1 MQLIIPIVIIV
12 LFIPVVYGDD
22 APAVELWI
30 PQNMIVGNTY
40 HGVIILPEA
49 TAEGTVVFLS
59 TEDNLIAHVPDSI
72 PILPHQNHGI
82 FEITPHVRGHTNVFA
97 VVNGNLYGASSQVF
111 SQKSEPAKLG
121 IVIPAG
127 KTKADT
133 MLVYVTLQ
141 DENGFPVPASADI
154 PVHLAASES
163 ISTPPQI
170 MIRNGTTHTMFK
182 IGVVGTGHITAT
194 SSTLEPYRADI
205 EKSQDIFDVRIA
217 VAPKIAM
224 EDSYAFYYVWLEKDG
239 SPLKLPYVIDTYAY
253 TNNADIG
260 RFEPG
265 KTVQSEQ
272 DVLHLVDGM
281 GKGIIYTGDRGSVT
295 VTASIADIGS
305 AQDTLFVGSARL
317 DSAYR
322 SDFHESLNR
331 QDFPDAD
338 ELEPR
343 PNMILSWIYPSV
355 TDKQAWG
362 VVATYNVNKTQS
374 LIQGME
380 ESGQITSTI
389 SSDAVIHPARIDGTV
404 HVSSGDGLEHNGAY
418 VLEERILKT
427 NSMEFEIIGTSH
439 GHYDVNVSGSGL
451 EPASTH
457 IDIVPQY
464 TQELALHMVAIPAL
478 PNTPQDVS
486 MVSILDKT
494 GAMIDPTMLKDA
506 NIRIS
511 ADSASVDDVI
521 RPISS
526 SAIISTSLS
535 GSDTLSAVMDGAD
548 SAEIKIAP
556 ARVASSLELLVPPR
570 VHVGE
575 PFPFSVHYTDSH
587 GIPLQKAGKWN
598 AFSPLGIDMNENT
611 MILENPGESHVSV
624 MSDVG
629 AAEYDIT
636 VFENVM
642 DVSFDLP
649 RSIYRVGETIM
660 LEILNSVAAEYTLV
674 TQYPFEKIPPDKFAV
689 TLAEKS
695 ESARITVTASRDG
708 YRTVSISETIR
719 VDEIFSLDVST
730 TGSGDRLSIPFDVT
744 IGNATTSA
752 RSPYYAELEP
762 DNISI
767 MLPDKVTIQDRG
779 YSLDSA
785 YVNGKN
791 MNGGRIDTYLTYD
804 IAITA
809 DYRQEI
815 LVDVIDGE
823 GSGVY
828 RKGELVT
835 VYAPDRERL
844 SFLIRDTFDHWIG
857 MDDKSAK
864 ASFVADSDITIIAM
878 YREDYTYLM
887 VLVLMPLL
895 AASIFAISKRTT
907 GLKWAMQDMLERAAV
922 VAGRK
927 KSKKKP
933 ETGST

>member
-1 MQLIIPIVIIV
+1 MRFIIPIAIIV
-12 LFIPVVYGDD
+12 LSIPMVYGDD
-22 APAVELWI
+22 APEVELWI
-30 PQNMIVGNTY
+30 PQHMIAGNTY
-40 HGVIILPEA
+40 HGAIILPEA

-59 TEDNLIAHVPDSI
+59 TKDSLIAQVPDSI

-82 FEITPHVRGHTNVFA
+82 FEITPHVRGHTHVFA
-97 VVNGNLYGASSQVF
+97 VANGNLYGATSQVF

-133 MLVYVTLQ
+133 MLAYVTLQ
-141 DENGFPVPASADI
+141 DENGFPVAAGADI

-163 ISTPPQI
+163 ISTPSQI

-182 IGVVGTGHITAT
+182 MGVGGTGHITAT
-194 SSTLEPYRADI
+194 SSTLEPYRTDI
-205 EKSQDIFDVRIA
+205 EKVQDTFDVRIA

-239 SPLKLPYVIDTYAY
+239 RPLKLPYVIDTYAY

-260 RFEPG
+260 RFGPSS
-265 KTVQSEQ
+265 TVQSEQ

-281 GKGIIYTGDRGSVT
+281 GRGIIYTGDRGSVT

-305 AQDTLFVGSARL
+305 AQDILFVGSARL
-317 DSAYR
+317 DSADMDD
-322 SDFHESLNR
+322 SASLNG
-331 QDFPDAD
+331 QDFPDANNP
-338 ELEPR
+338 ESN

-355 TDKQAWG
+355 TDRQAWG

-427 NSMEFEIIGTSH
+427 NSMEFEIIGASH
-439 GHYDVNVSGSGL
+439 GHYDIDVSGSGL

-457 IDIVPQY
+457 VDIVPQY

-478 PNTPQDVS
+478 PNTPQDVA

-506 NIRIS
+506 DIRIS
-511 ADSASVDDVI
+511 ADSASVDSVI
-521 RPISS
+521 RPISG

-535 GSDTLSAVMDGAD
+535 GSDTLSAVMDGAY

-575 PFPFSVHYTDSH
+575 PFPFAVHYTDPH
-587 GIPLQKAGKWN
+587 GIPLQKAVKWN
-598 AFSPLGIDMNENT
+598 AFSPLEISMSEDM

-629 AAEYDIT
+629 AAEYGI
-636 VFENVM
+636 VSFENVM
-642 DVSFDLP
+642 EVSFDLP

-660 LEILNSVAAEYTLV
+660 LEILNSVAAEYALV

-689 TLAEKS
+689 MLAEKS
-695 ESARITVTASRDG
+695 ESAQITVTASRDG
-708 YRTVSISETIR
+708 YRNVSISETIR

-730 TGSGDRLSIPFDVT
+730 TGSGDRLSVPFDVI
-744 IGNATTSA
+744 IGNATATA

-767 MLPDKVTIQDRG
+767 ILPDKVTIQDRG

-785 YVNGKN
+785 HVNGES
-791 MNGGRIDTYLTYD
+791 MDGGRIDTYLTHD
-804 IAITA
+804 IAVTA

-815 LVDVIDGE
+815 LVDVVDGE

-828 RKGELVT
+828 GRGELVT

-857 MDDKSAK
+857 MDDKSAR
-864 ASFVADSDITIIAM
+864 ASFVADSDITVMAV

-895 AASIFAISKRTT
+895 AASMFAISKRTA
-907 GLKWAMQDMLERAAV
+907 GLRWAMQDMLERAAA